1 MYHVSWGNLRY
12 LLTCKALVATRVTT
26 PKWFLSGTCVDFLF
40 VRPSVGRGLRH
51 DAVSC
56 ILVGRLAI
64 FAYLWVLRWDE
75 SYDSKIFLVKDLCC
89 LINGKTFGG
98 PRVKTRYCI
107 MYLGGGNLHYLITCK
122 ALDETRVTTPKCF
135 LWRACAVCLMVRPSV
150 GRG

>member
-1 MYHVSWGNLRY
+1 MMYHVSWGNLRY

-56 ILVGRLAI
+56 ILVGRLTI

-107 MYLGGGNLHYLITCK
+107 MYLEETCAIYL
-122 ALDETRVTTPKCF
+122 L
-135 LWRACAVCLMVRPSV
+135 VRPWTRRESRLENV
-150 GRG
+150 SCEELVLSASW